1 MTYSIAYNRGGR
13 DKNAPRLRLRL
24 EGNTQMWDLH
34 DGEIVDAPCS
44 ARLDKVTQGHVVSRW
59 YDPGYEKDVTSSI
72 TEDLFV
78 KNASNFH
85 TIGNRL
91 DEYVIEFP
99 GGIREHIP
107 RIKIFAIHG
116 IVRKQRLKLTRN
128 VTQEVQKSRR
138 ASSSHLDETLDNN
151 KSFIMSMRG
160 MEEDS
165 PDDIS
170 KKSRTTILL
179 PKKRNRLGR
188 GMRGMERMISGSLQ
202 RMTEKTPSKKHIQE
216 IEMNTAVNP
225 MAADI
230 PVVDI
235 TLTETSNTA
244 NPMAGITS
252 HKQKLVPKEKLI
264 PKQKLIPK
272 EELIPKQKLIP
283 KEKLIPRQ
291 KLIPKEKLIPKQRP
305 QKYQSKKTLPYIQE
319 LNHMIVQ
326 VEEFRHI
333 HEREGITQP
342 REDSQE
348 RVIDSYD
355 IDDPEDDISLAP
367 ERPNLTS
374 AKSADPGKIEDI
386 YDSFDD
392 GHFSEDFVP
401 SNPYQRDEE
410 AGEEYGVYRSSRN
423 DSFVGSPRNVSQDN
437 TSGRN

>member
-1 MTYSIAYNRGGR
+1 M
-13 DKNAPRLRLRL
+13 
-24 EGNTQMWDLH
+24 
-34 DGEIVDAPCS
+34 
-44 ARLDKVTQGHVVSRW
+44 
-59 YDPGYEKDVTSSI
+59 
-72 TEDLFV
+72 
-78 KNASNFH
+78 
-85 TIGNRL
+85 
-91 DEYVIEFP
+91 
-99 GGIREHIP
+99 
-107 RIKIFAIHG
+107 
-116 IVRKQRLKLTRN
+116 
-128 VTQEVQKSRR
+128 
-138 ASSSHLDETLDNN
+138 
-151 KSFIMSMRG
+151 
-160 MEEDS
+160 
-165 PDDIS
+165 
-170 KKSRTTILL
+170 
-179 PKKRNRLGR
+179 
-188 GMRGMERMISGSLQ
+188 
-202 RMTEKTPSKKHIQE
+202 
-216 IEMNTAVNP
+216 
-225 MAADI
+225 
-230 PVVDI
+230 
-235 TLTETSNTA
+235 
-244 NPMAGITS
+244 
-252 HKQKLVPKEKLI
+252 
-264 PKQKLIPK
+264 
-272 EELIPKQKLIP
+272 
-283 KEKLIPRQ
+283 
-291 KLIPKEKLIPKQRP
+291 IPKEKLIPKQRP